1 MSPAGNLPLGP
12 CLPFDGPH
20 LPQGAAPIQR
30 IGQSFTE
37 RLAPA
42 TPFNTLQDSASL
54 PGPTEPV
61 AFDADASTLA
71 LLTEG
76 CAKYGDVWAIPPTGG
91 ADSATGGGGLPIWVL
106 NDPATIH
113 HVLTKR
119 QPDYGKGVGFER
131 VKMLLGDGLIVSDG
145 DHWKQRR
152 RMLQPAFSRP
162 SVGGMRGLVAECIEN
177 RAHIWEEHAA
187 SGEPLDV
194 SDEANRLGLR
204 IILRAIFGKDLAL
217 LDERAGGNPF
227 NLVVE
232 THERDLMFAM
242 RFRQLWPVVR
252 EVAEVRRAQPST
264 GEPPRDFLGL
274 YMAARDRES
283 GEALDMDGLV
293 DELMTLLIAGHET
306 TAATMAWAWSL
317 LARHP
322 ETQNEVRAEVRREA
336 ALPPGEAKAELVS
349 QVIHETLRLYPP
361 VWMFTRKALKDDV
374 LAGRPIPAGTQI
386 LMSPFLLHRH
396 PKYWEAP
403 EDFDPR
409 RIAPSGAAPH
419 RAAYIPFSS
428 GPRRCAGDVFALN
441 TAVQEISWGV
451 SRYHLTAPNPEA
463 PALDPG
469 VNLRPLEPIRLLV
482 HPAP

>member
-1 MSPAGNLPLGP
+1 MGQPRPLHQPIAFTPIAIGSQSTWPTPSPGALRR
-12 CLPFDGPH
+12 
-20 LPQGAAPIQR
+20 AAPAVP
-30 IGQSFTE
+30 T
-37 RLAPA
+37 
-42 TPFNTLQDSASL
+42 NTLPHSATL
-54 PGPTEPV
+54 PGPSEPF
-61 AFDADASTLA
+61 AFDADAATLEF
-71 LLTEG
+71 LTEG

-106 NDPATIH
+106 NDPEAIH

-119 QPDYGKGVGFER
+119 QPDYVKGVGFER

-162 SVGGMRGLVAECIEN
+162 SVGGMRSLVAECIEN
-177 RAHIWEEHAA
+177 RAHIWEQHAE
-187 SGEPLDV
+187 SGELLDV
-194 SDEANRLGLR
+194 SEEANRLGLR
-204 IILRAIFGKDLAL
+204 IILRAIFGQDLAL
-217 LDERAGGNPF
+217 LDDRPGGNPF
-227 NLVVE
+227 DLVVD

-252 EVAEVRRAQPST
+252 EMAEHRRAQAT
-264 GEPPRDFLGL
+264 GDEPPRDFLGL
-274 YMAARDRES
+274 YLAARDRKS
-283 GEALDMDGLV
+283 GDGLDMEGLV

-322 ETQNEVRAEVRREA
+322 ETQNEIRGEVQREA
-336 ALPPGEAKAELVS
+336 AMPAGEAKAELVT
-349 QVIHETLRLYPP
+349 QVVHETLRLYPP

-374 LAGRPIPAGTQI
+374 IAGRPIPAGTQI
-386 LMSPFLLHRH
+386 ILSPYLLHRH
-396 PKYWEAP
+396 TGYWENPA
-403 EDFDPR
+403 EFNPR
-409 RIAPSGAAPH
+409 RIPSSGVAEH

-451 SRYHLTAPNPEA
+451 SRYHLTAPSPEA

-469 VNLRPLEPIRLLV
+469 VNLRPLQPIRLFV